1 MEYAPFDLERV
12 ADARSR
18 SSTWPLPDPNQP
30 VVVATESP
38 TSEMVTIKQER
49 QDCESPLPHTPKS
62 EPKKMRNAWGN
73 LSYAELITQAILST
87 PDKRLTLSEIYD
99 WIVQNVP
106 YFSDKANSPSTA
118 GWKVKKTLHLSHDY
132 FVAWLSIYLVLI
144 ANAPLYNYRWA
155 CRLVYMY
162 VYTCIYIRVT
172 LTTVV
177 SHGFLPLSL
186 FPLPHTDMVD
196 TLYYNPFPDSMT
208 CPLPSL
214 FLSPFTLTN
223 SLTCTHTHTP
233 TQNSVRHNLSLHS
246 RFNKVQN
253 ESSGKSSWWTVDLDA
268 KSNRTSRRN
277 RSQSVDNGN
286 TPSPKTPRKKKER
299 KIKRVKGGTSPN
311 DLSPCDS
318 PTTSSP
324 HLQAPWSPNPSCPS
338 PAPSGSDLSPCY
350 SPVLQSPVL
359 QRSSRNVTPVSP
371 LVSPPSLDQQGATIY
386 SGSNSS
392 LLDDVQLP
400 ENSLDSPGCLDMFS
414 QLNLSTRR
422 EGMGSSS
429 SLSSLN
435 SPRFAP
441 VTKSPHPIFTFN
453 NPPIDSSGYSSSNCF
468 SDTDNP
474 ESAAAA
480 AAAIA
485 GGTGP
490 SVVIG
495 NNISNMHP
503 SVSTSLPVHPP
514 SYEEHVTQQ
523 HNPSGTPTLPSPHI
537 TPPHRPTCFTPTRS
551 GTHPLQISLA
561 APPDPNRPRSGS
573 EPAPVNLVHRYPQD
587 IDMDLFN
594 SSGFPDCDVDSI
606 IRTELQYS
614 NGELDFQFD
623 QTQYNSP
630 ANNYHQGGDPTLTSV
645 TLGPEHSRMQQYSR
659 TGTSAW

>member
-1 MEYAPFDLERV
+1 MEYAPFELEHPN
-12 ADARSR
+12 DPRSR
-18 SSTWPLPDPNQP
+18 SSTWPLPDPNQQA
-30 VVVATESP
+30 VVADSP
-38 TSEMVTIKQER
+38 ERVVIKTER
-49 QDCESPLPHTPKS
+49 QDSESPLPLTPKS

-73 LSYAELITQAILST
+73 LSYAELITQAILSS

-106 YFSDKANSPSTA
+106 YFADKANSPSTA
-118 GWKVKKTLHLSHDY
+118 AI
-132 FVAWLSIYLVLI
+132 F
-144 ANAPLYNYRWA
+144 
-155 CRLVYMY
+155 
-162 VYTCIYIRVT
+162 
-172 LTTVV
+172 
-177 SHGFLPLSL
+177 F
-186 FPLPHTDMVD
+186 
-196 TLYYNPFPDSMT
+196 
-208 CPLPSL
+208 
-214 FLSPFTLTN
+214 
-223 SLTCTHTHTP
+223 CTHL
-233 TQNSVRHNLSLHS
+233 QNSVRHNLSLHS

-268 KSNRTSRRN
+268 KSSRTSRRN

-371 LVSPPSLDQQGATIY
+371 LVSPPALDQQGAIVF

-400 ENSLDSPGCLDMFS
+400 ENSLDSPVCLDMFS

-441 VTKSPHPIFTFN
+441 IAKSPHPIFTFN
-453 NPPIDSSGYSSSNCF
+453 NPPVDSSGYSSSTCF
-468 SDTDNP
+468 SDTDNV
-474 ESAAAA
+474 ESVAAAA
-480 AAAIA
+480 AAAAVA
-485 GGTGP
+485 GSGVGP
-490 SVVIG
+490 NSLPP
-495 NNISNMHP
+495 NAHS

-514 SYEEHVTQQ
+514 SYEEHVTLQ
-523 HNPSGTPTLPSPHI
+523 HNPRQVPAPQA
-537 TPPHRPTCFTPTRS
+537 PPPRPT
-551 GTHPLQISLA
+551 
-561 APPDPNRPRSGS
+561 
-573 EPAPVNLVHRYPQD
+573 
-587 IDMDLFN
+587 
-594 SSGFPDCDVDSI
+594 
-606 IRTELQYS
+606 
-614 NGELDFQFD
+614 
-623 QTQYNSP
+623 
-630 ANNYHQGGDPTLTSV
+630 
-645 TLGPEHSRMQQYSR
+645 
-659 TGTSAW
+659 

>member
-1 MEYAPFDLERV
+1 M
-12 ADARSR
+12 
-18 SSTWPLPDPNQP
+18 
-30 VVVATESP
+30 
-38 TSEMVTIKQER
+38 
-49 QDCESPLPHTPKS
+49 
-62 EPKKMRNAWGN
+62 
-73 LSYAELITQAILST
+73 
-87 PDKRLTLSEIYD
+87 
-99 WIVQNVP
+99 
-106 YFSDKANSPSTA
+106 
-118 GWKVKKTLHLSHDY
+118 
-132 FVAWLSIYLVLI
+132 
-144 ANAPLYNYRWA
+144 
-155 CRLVYMY
+155 
-162 VYTCIYIRVT
+162 
-172 LTTVV
+172 
-177 SHGFLPLSL
+177 
-186 FPLPHTDMVD
+186 
-196 TLYYNPFPDSMT
+196 
-208 CPLPSL
+208 
-214 FLSPFTLTN
+214 
-223 SLTCTHTHTP
+223 
-233 TQNSVRHNLSLHS
+233 
-246 RFNKVQN
+246 
-253 ESSGKSSWWTVDLDA
+253 DLDA
-268 KSNRTSRRN
+268 KSSRTSRRN

-371 LVSPPSLDQQGATIY
+371 LVSPPALDQQGATVF

-400 ENSLDSPGCLDMFS
+400 EHSLDSPVCLDMFA

-441 VTKSPHPIFTFN
+441 VAKSPHPIFTFN
-453 NPPIDSSGYSSSNCF
+453 NPPVDSSGYSSSTCF
-468 SDTDNP
+468 SDTDNT

-480 AAAIA
+480 AVMSMANNLPNAHPAVTTAA
-485 GGTGP
+485 
-490 SVVIG
+490 
-495 NNISNMHP
+495 
-503 SVSTSLPVHPP
+503 LPVHPP

-523 HNPSGTPTLPSPHI
+523 HNPAVPSPHI
-537 TPPHRPTCFTPTRS
+537 TPPHRPTCYTPTRS

-573 EPAPVNLVHRYPQD
+573 EPAPVNLSHRYPQD

-594 SSGFPDCDVDSI
+594 STGFPDCDVDSI
-606 IRTELQYS
+606 IRTEMQYS

-623 QTQYNSP
+623 QQYSTST
-630 ANNYHQGGDPTLTSV
+630 AYQDSDPTLASAN
-645 TLGPEHSRMQQYSR
+645 LGPDHLRIQQYR
-659 TGTSAW
+659 AGTTW